1 MGRIIRTIREAFS
14 SATSSSDIGDHE
26 AAKDEIARGVV
37 QRAAS
42 GSVALH
48 RGEFL
53 TKGDIDKER
62 ELVKDYKFDEPIE

>member
-1 MGRIIRTIREAFS
+1 MGRIIRTIREAFR
-14 SATSSSDIGDHE
+14 SATSNSEIGDHE

-37 QRAAS
+37 KRTAS
-42 GSVALH
+42 GSVRLH

-62 ELVKDYKFDEPIE
+62 ELVKDYRFDGPNE